1 MASGFLGPCEKCR
14 FSGHPDLWSGTCV
27 PMSSWWFGPPVQS
40 RERLWGTLA
49 TAVSPKT
56 SGLVTLAWEATIS
69 EATQLPPN
77 GGPASLHQHPVT
89 FTLWGHLGTLGSGRN
104 HGIIDRAPIVTELV
118 RGLVFGWNWLS
129 QRSGDLAKV
138 TRAPPLPPRTPCTT
152 PTAQR
157 KPGRPS
163 SRRGPAGGS
172 GWAQRGRP
180 APAGCGHITLHVLFA
195 PRPNYR
201 K

>member
-138 TRAPPLPPRTPCTT
+138 TRAPPLPPQDPLHHTHRTEEAPETLL
-152 PTAQR
+152 PE
-157 KPGRPS
+157 RP
-163 SRRGPAGGS
+163 RRRVRLGPAGPAS
-172 GWAQRGRP
+172 PRGMWSHHP
-180 APAGCGHITLHVLFA
+180 
-195 PRPNYR
+195 PRSLCPSS
-201 K
+201 